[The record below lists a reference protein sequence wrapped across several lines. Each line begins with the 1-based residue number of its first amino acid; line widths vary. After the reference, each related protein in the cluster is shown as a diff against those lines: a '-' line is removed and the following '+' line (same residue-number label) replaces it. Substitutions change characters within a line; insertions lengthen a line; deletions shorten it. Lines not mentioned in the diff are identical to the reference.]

1 MDINTMYAAANVG
14 LQDDYET
21 QIIKEVWQKASSD
34 MSNFTKADFE
44 KEDNV
49 CEKVYEAQGSTAY
62 GMCYNAAISSNTA
75 AHNALIE
82 RYAEAQVKGYQKD
95 FESFKKKS
103 STLGALGNLAEGI
116 LGGLLGDKRRDASS
130 NNSSVTVGGGGT
142 YDPPKE
148 SKLGLYIGLGAVALV
163 GIGTAIYFFT
173 RKK

>member
-1 MDINTMYAAANVG
+1 
-14 LQDDYET
+14 
-21 QIIKEVWQKASSD
+21 
-34 MSNFTKADFE
+34 MSNVTKADFE
-44 KEDNV
+44 KEDNI

-62 GMCYNAAISSNTA
+62 GMCYNAAISANTA

-103 STLGALGNLAEGI
+103 STLGALGSLAEGI
-116 LGGLLGDKRRDASS
+116 LGGLLGDKRRDIASDG
-130 NNSSVTVGGGGT
+130 SSVTVGGNAK
-142 YDPPKE
+142 YPPPEE

>member
-44 KEDNV
+44 KEDNI

-62 GMCYNAAISSNTA
+62 GMCYNAAISANTA
-75 AHNALIE
+75 AHNALIG

-116 LGGLLGDKRRDASS
+116 LGGLLGDKRRDGTS
-130 NNSSVTVGGGGT
+130 NDSSVSVGGGGT
-142 YDPPKE
+142 YQPPEK